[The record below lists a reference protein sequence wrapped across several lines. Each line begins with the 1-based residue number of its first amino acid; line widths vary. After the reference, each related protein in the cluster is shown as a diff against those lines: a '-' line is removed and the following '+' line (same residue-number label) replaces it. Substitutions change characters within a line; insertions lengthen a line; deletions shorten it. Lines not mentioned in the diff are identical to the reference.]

1 MLTFLAG
8 HCFFSFST
16 SISRCSS
23 SNRKTLL
30 LKNSES
36 CEIIAKILQASLSN
50 HKTEAEKKQVKIG
63 KSIGKTRQIY
73 SPPLSVKW
81 VKFPFRRRCKTIFSL
96 AFFMNDFRRQR
107 ANWKLYKKK
116 WKENGKFQ
124 QETAQ
129 GKKTRV
135 AKRN

>member
-63 KSIGKTRQIY
+63 KSIVSLLSQQPKDIFHMNLCIVFPASAAQLGK
-73 SPPLSVKW
+73 
-81 VKFPFRRRCKTIFSL
+81 SL
-96 AFFMNDFRRQR
+96 N
-107 ANWKLYKKK
+107 
-116 WKENGKFQ
+116 
-124 QETAQ
+124 
-129 GKKTRV
+129 
-135 AKRN
+135 